1 MFRGSAKMEDHYATS
16 GWKYEG
22 DIDFS
27 ELFSSY
33 YKLWFFSQ
41 VRPGSPLIRKGCGGV
56 GSLNLDCLVSGA
68 DMTCDNTRYSLR
80 APFNIFGSVFLVK
93 LCGNV
98 SLSCTRAICQKAW
111 K

>member
-1 MFRGSAKMEDHYATS
+1 MFRGSAKMEDPDLRPAGNMRGLSISLSCSLAITNC
-16 GWKYEG
+16 G
-22 DIDFS
+22 
-27 ELFSSY
+27 
-33 YKLWFFSQ
+33 FFSQ

-98 SLSCTRAICQKAW
+98 SLSCTRAICQNAW